1 MWDVAVTF
9 MLMLFGA
16 FIVVAFGA
24 ILIWT
29 LYLIQ
34 NGDRDE

>member
-9 MLMLFGA
+9 MLMMFGA

-24 ILIWT
+24 ILIWG
-29 LYLIQ
+29 LYVFQ
-34 NGDRDE
+34 NGVDND

>member
-9 MLMLFGA
+9 MLMMFGA

-24 ILIWT
+24 ILIWM
-29 LYLIQ
+29 LYLLQ
-34 NGDRDE
+34 NGVDND